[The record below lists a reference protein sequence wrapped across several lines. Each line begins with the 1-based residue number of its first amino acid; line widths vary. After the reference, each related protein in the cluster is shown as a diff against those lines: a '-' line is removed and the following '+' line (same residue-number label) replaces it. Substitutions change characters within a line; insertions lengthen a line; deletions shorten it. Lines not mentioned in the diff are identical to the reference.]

1 MPLAHRTGP
10 IVIDLSGER
19 AHRLA
24 ERLLA
29 PRPAT
34 ERLLEDIARLG
45 GRVGRLTHDW
55 DPSTGRLTL
64 VAGR

>member
-1 MPLAHRTGP
+1 MPRTHRTGP

-24 ERLLA
+24 ERLHA
-29 PRPAT
+29 PHPAT